1 MDLPVVTP
9 ENYYSPEM
17 NMAYMGSTQFKA
29 FEKCE
34 AAALAEL
41 RGEYTPPT
49 SQAFLVGGYIDA
61 WFSGE
66 LPLYQAQHPEIFKRD
81 GTLKAEY
88 VKATEIVARLQA
100 DELYSMLMSG
110 KKQVIRTGV
119 IADVPFKVKI
129 DSLLDTNTCN
139 VIANRWPHTAAA
151 LGFCDGAIV
160 DQKIMR
166 DTAEVWSEED
176 HCRLPF
182 VEAYGYDLQ
191 GAIYQA
197 IEGHFLPFILAVGT
211 KEDAPDLA
219 ALYINDDDLAAK
231 LAEVEDRAPRYQA
244 IKEGKVEPR
253 RCEHCAY
260 CRATKRLTAILDY
273 RNLFSAIGVGT
284 RSATVIIRPHLRLTL
299 HQAIRWRGEF
309 LHLTSILLNR
319 EQDQQEVKAAVC
331 EPVTLTARPQNRT
344 GRDTYNRP
352 VAVSV
357 PSFTFPGILT
367 EKYFRNEADDVYRA
381 EVQQRVLV
389 TPKVIVLRAGD
400 LVQKGNETPYTVRQ
414 VLDLDPY
421 KNEYVIER
429 SWEA

>member
-231 LAEVEDRAPRYQA
+231 LAEVEDRAPRYGS
-244 IKEGKVEPR
+244 IEDGK
-253 RCEHCAY
+253 AY
-260 CRATKRLTAILDY
+260 
-273 RNLFSAIGVGT
+273 
-284 RSATVIIRPHLRLTL
+284 IIRPIFERALSDAGYSTAATLSHLKEAGLIETRGRAMTKCKRINGVQTECICLTL
-299 HQAIRWRGEF
+299 PLLSEDEEESGEE
-309 LHLTSILLNR
+309 LPL
-319 EQDQQEVKAAVC
+319 
-331 EPVTLTARPQNRT
+331 
-344 GRDTYNRP
+344 
-352 VAVSV
+352 
-357 PSFTFPGILT
+357 
-367 EKYFRNEADDVYRA
+367 
-381 EVQQRVLV
+381 
-389 TPKVIVLRAGD
+389 
-400 LVQKGNETPYTVRQ
+400 
-414 VLDLDPY
+414 
-421 KNEYVIER
+421 
-429 SWEA
+429 

>member
-129 DSLLDTNTCN
+129 DSLLDANTCN

-219 ALYINDDDLAAK
+219 ALYAAVRAKAKTELRGYAPGYVTNALEGGHVQTPGRYVPAMGKK
-231 LAEVEDRAPRYQA
+231 LKANRVKGKYMYRKTAAELPQIAERGAQEIEKKAMAYL
-244 IKEGKVEPR
+244 EGK
-253 RCEHCAY
+253 
-260 CRATKRLTAILDY
+260 
-273 RNLFSAIGVGT
+273 G
-284 RSATVIIRPHLRLTL
+284 
-299 HQAIRWRGEF
+299 
-309 LHLTSILLNR
+309 
-319 EQDQQEVKAAVC
+319 
-331 EPVTLTARPQNRT
+331 
-344 GRDTYNRP
+344 
-352 VAVSV
+352 
-357 PSFTFPGILT
+357 
-367 EKYFRNEADDVYRA
+367 
-381 EVQQRVLV
+381 
-389 TPKVIVLRAGD
+389 
-400 LVQKGNETPYTVRQ
+400 
-414 VLDLDPY
+414 
-421 KNEYVIER
+421 
-429 SWEA
+429 

>member
-49 SQAFLVGGYIDA
+49 SQAFLIGGYIDA

-88 VKATEIVARLQA
+88 VKAAEIVARLQA

-110 KKQVIRTGV
+110 KKQVIRTGF

-129 DSLLDTNTCN
+129 DSLLDADTCN

-219 ALYINDDDLAAK
+219 ALYTSTMASGWI
-231 LAEVEDRAPRYQA
+231 
-244 IKEGKVEPR
+244 
-253 RCEHCAY
+253 CA
-260 CRATKRLTAILDY
+260 
-273 RNLFSAIGVGT
+273 
-284 RSATVIIRPHLRLTL
+284 RSALCWAWTIRPSAAR
-299 HQAIRWRGEF
+299 
-309 LHLTSILLNR
+309 SI
-319 EQDQQEVKAAVC
+319 
-331 EPVTLTARPQNRT
+331 ARP
-344 GRDTYNRP
+344 
-352 VAVSV
+352 AASV
-357 PSFTFPGILT
+357 PSAPTAAAWSCWAWT
-367 EKYFRNEADDVYRA
+367 RSSR
-381 EVQQRVLV
+381 R
-389 TPKVIVLRAGD
+389 
-400 LVQKGNETPYTVRQ
+400 YT
-414 VLDLDPY
+414 
-421 KNEYVIER
+421 R
-429 SWEA
+429 STGSTRRMI